1 MSTVNRAPL
10 QVDFDKGVPLG
21 NLERVRK
28 AKRSQVV
35 RDVVGCSVLLA
46 AFVALLALKFW
57 VYFPNGGL
65 Q

>member
-1 MSTVNRAPL
+1 MSDVNKAAL
-10 QVDFDKGVPLG
+10 QMHFDKGVPLANVEG
-21 NLERVRK
+21 ART

-46 AFVALLALKFW
+46 VLAALLALKYW

-65 Q
+65 L